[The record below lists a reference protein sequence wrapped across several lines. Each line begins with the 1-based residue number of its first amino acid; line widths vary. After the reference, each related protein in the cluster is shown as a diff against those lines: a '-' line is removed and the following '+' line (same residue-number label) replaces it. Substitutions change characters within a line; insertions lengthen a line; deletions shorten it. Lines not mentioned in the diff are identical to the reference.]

1 MPPRP
6 AFDIAD
12 IAGGGHQIEKIN
24 DVQRRGHPKR
34 RVVQAR
40 PQPVGERHVV
50 HATFAVHPRGPK
62 ATRVFILG
70 VFRHAKAHV
79 VPEGDRCIHIG
90 AEGVEMVNPQR
101 FDTFIERVLLMDRR
115 QAIHLGVEF
124 QRHAEKV

>member
-12 IAGGGHQIEKIN
+12 IAGGRHQIEKIN
-24 DVQRRGHPKR
+24 DVQRRGHPECGM
-34 RVVQAR
+34 VQPR
-40 PQPVGERHVV
+40 PQPVGERHVM
-50 HATFAVHPRGPK
+50 HAALAVHPCGPK
-62 ATRVFILG
+62 ATRVFIFG

-79 VPEGDRCIHIG
+79 VPEGNAGIYIG
-90 AEGVEMVNPQR
+90 AEGVEVINPQR
-101 FDTFIERVLLMDRR
+101 FDTFIERILLMNRR